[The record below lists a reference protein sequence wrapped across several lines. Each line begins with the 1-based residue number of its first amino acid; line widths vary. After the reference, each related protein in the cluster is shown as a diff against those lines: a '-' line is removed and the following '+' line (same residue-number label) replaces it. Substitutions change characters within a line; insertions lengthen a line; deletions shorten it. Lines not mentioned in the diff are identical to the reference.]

1 MIQFNK
7 KNKFKMTKIEGTF
20 PGDTVSSMFDQTLS
34 DFSTEQLHYFYNVT
48 WNDTIKTNSKITA
61 KIFCKN

>member
-1 MIQFNK
+1 
-7 KNKFKMTKIEGTF
+7 MTKIEGTF